1 MKCFKGKIITV
12 NRKNDV
18 FQYLVEDQGKI
29 VYVGNELP
37 EEYSNVEMIDLKEK
51 ALVPSFADTHQHFAS
66 YSTFSAGL
74 NVMDAESNEEISA
87 MVEDFVRRTD
97 QKTLIAFGASPY
109 SVREKKLISR
119 EELDRVCPDKE
130 IMVVKYDGHACIVN
144 SKLLNKLESKVKGL
158 RGYHP
163 ESGEMNQEAFFAFS
177 DYITNS
183 ISLIRL
189 FSNMQDAVDSMAK
202 KGIGMVNTVSG
213 VGFFKDLDITFEKI
227 FAKSLENGFQIR
239 VFPQSMDT
247 NTAISRKLPRIGGC
261 FKCALDGCF
270 GSHDAS
276 MNEPYCDSVGGNGV
290 LYYDDATVIDFCKK
304 ANRSGLQI
312 EMHAIGDKAFDQAAR
327 AIKAALDDYPRT
339 DHRHGIIHDC
349 LPTKQGLEIC
359 KEYKIQMP
367 VQSSFIDWKQE
378 PTEYLNEILGPERTN
393 RLNPIRTFAD
403 NGIVVSFGS
412 DAPCTDP
419 NPIEWIYKAVN
430 NSNESERISVQ
441 DALRMCTFNG
451 YYATF
456 DEKTRGSLEAGKY
469 ADMALLSENIYEI
482 PKERINQ
489 IKIEKLYLQG
499 KEYRSC
505 KSSVGSSI
513 LRGLFSRSKGF

>member
-163 ESGEMNQEAFFAFS
+163 ESGEMNQ
-177 DYITNS
+177 
-183 ISLIRL
+183 
-189 FSNMQDAVDSMAK
+189 
-202 KGIGMVNTVSG
+202 
-213 VGFFKDLDITFEKI
+213 
-227 FAKSLENGFQIR
+227 
-239 VFPQSMDT
+239 
-247 NTAISRKLPRIGGC
+247 
-261 FKCALDGCF
+261 
-270 GSHDAS
+270 
-276 MNEPYCDSVGGNGV
+276 
-290 LYYDDATVIDFCKK
+290 
-304 ANRSGLQI
+304 
-312 EMHAIGDKAFDQAAR
+312 
-327 AIKAALDDYPRT
+327 
-339 DHRHGIIHDC
+339 
-349 LPTKQGLEIC
+349 
-359 KEYKIQMP
+359 
-367 VQSSFIDWKQE
+367 
-378 PTEYLNEILGPERTN
+378 
-393 RLNPIRTFAD
+393 
-403 NGIVVSFGS
+403 
-412 DAPCTDP
+412 
-419 NPIEWIYKAVN
+419 
-430 NSNESERISVQ
+430 
-441 DALRMCTFNG
+441 
-451 YYATF
+451 
-456 DEKTRGSLEAGKY
+456 
-469 ADMALLSENIYEI
+469 
-482 PKERINQ
+482 
-489 IKIEKLYLQG
+489 
-499 KEYRSC
+499 
-505 KSSVGSSI
+505 
-513 LRGLFSRSKGF
+513 